1 MPSLASGNMSC
12 TAWASTWAAE
22 CRMTLRPSFTAGRDG
37 PDLGVDV
44 GRPAQIPQLAVG
56 VGHHH
61 DRLRLAATG

>member
-1 MPSLASGNMSC
+1 MPSLRVREHVLHRLGQHVGRRVPDD
-12 TAWASTWAAE
+12 AAA
-22 CRMTLRPSFTAGRDG
+22 LFAAGRDG

-56 VGHHH
+56 VGDHH